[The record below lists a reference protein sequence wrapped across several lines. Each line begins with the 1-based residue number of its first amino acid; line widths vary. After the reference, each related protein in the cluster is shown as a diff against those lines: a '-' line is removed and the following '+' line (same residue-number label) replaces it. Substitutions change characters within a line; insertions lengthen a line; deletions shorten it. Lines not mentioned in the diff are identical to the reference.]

1 VVADPNALINQRIDQ
16 ALERGKRSEQ
26 LVIALSV
33 MIFLLG
39 TALVIAGVA
48 LNSAVVAAPSVVI
61 EALLYW
67 PVRQILRIRKENIA
81 LACAP
86 ALIGTLPPD
95 QAAAEMVKLL
105 EDVRH
110 AE

>member
-1 VVADPNALINQRIDQ
+1 VVSNANAFIYERIDL
-16 ALERGKRSEQ
+16 ALERGRRSEQ
-26 LVIALSV
+26 LVIGLSV
-33 MIFLLG
+33 LVFALG
-39 TALVIAGVA
+39 MGLIAVGAA
-48 LNSAVVAAPSVVI
+48 LNSVLIVGPSVAI

-67 PVRQILRIRKENIA
+67 PIRQVLRIRKQNIA

-86 ALIGTLPPD
+86 ALIATLPPE

-105 EDVRH
+105 EDVRD

>member
-1 VVADPNALINQRIDQ
+1 MADDPNALINLRIDQ

-26 LVIALSV
+26 LVIGLSV
-33 MIFLLG
+33 MIFGLG
-39 TALVIAGVA
+39 TAFLIVA
-48 LNSAVVAAPSVVI
+48 AVLGSIVVAAPAVLI

-67 PVRQILRIRKENIA
+67 PIRQILRMRKENIA

-86 ALIGTLPPD
+86 ALIATLPPE
-95 QAAAEMVKLL
+95 QAAGEMVKLL
-105 EDVRH
+105 EDVRN